1 MRRLMLAVTTAA
13 ALALTMAAPA
23 VAAPEQNPALHTVTI
38 TCGNDTWNVISAHA
52 GLGWLVDGPPG
63 TTPDK
68 LVGGH
73 ATFFDQPDGTVLFDA
88 WAAPPSGLEG
98 KYQTC
103 TVAGWGPGDAF
114 YEVWDPAYV
123 LLTPH

>member
-1 MRRLMLAVTTAA
+1 MLAVTTAA

-23 VAAPEQNPALHTVTI
+23 VAAPAPNPNIHTVTI
-38 TCGNDTWNVISAHA
+38 MCGTDTWDAISANA

-63 TTPDK
+63 TTPDR
-68 LVGGH
+68 LIGGH
-73 ATFFDQPDGTVLFDA
+73 ATFFDQPGGTVLADFSV
-88 WAAPPSGLEG
+88 APTNGLEG

-114 YEVWDPAYV
+114 YEVWDPAY
-123 LLTPH
+123 LMLTPR